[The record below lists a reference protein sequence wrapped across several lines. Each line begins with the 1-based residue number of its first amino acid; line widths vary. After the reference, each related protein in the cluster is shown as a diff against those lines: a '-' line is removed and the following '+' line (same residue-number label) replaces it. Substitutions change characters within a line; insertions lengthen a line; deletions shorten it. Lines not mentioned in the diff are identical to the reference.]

1 MGTLRL
7 QDGAGGD
14 RVGAATPFGAPA
26 YEAGL
31 DREDLIVS
39 LGGAR
44 VGSVAD
50 VDRVLASR
58 KPGDSLQI
66 VLDRRGQTIQSAMV
80 LVEDP
85 RREVVPAEELGPL
98 SDAQRRFRDDWLRS
112 VGRF

>member
-1 MGTLRL
+1 V
-7 QDGAGGD
+7 

-31 DREDLIVS
+31 DREDVIVS

-58 KPGDSLQI
+58 KPGDSLQVVI
-66 VLDRRGQTIQSAMV
+66 DRRGQTMQSAMV

-85 RREVVPAEELGPL
+85 RREVAPVEELGQPL

-112 VGRF
+112 VSRF